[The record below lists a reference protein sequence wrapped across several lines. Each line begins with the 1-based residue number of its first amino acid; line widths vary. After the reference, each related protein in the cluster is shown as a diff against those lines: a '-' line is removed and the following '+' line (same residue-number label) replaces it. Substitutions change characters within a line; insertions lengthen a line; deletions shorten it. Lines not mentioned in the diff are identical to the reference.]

1 MQRGMNTKAEIIG
14 LLEGRPEEF
23 LEKIRQFILDLD
35 GREFIDF
42 LYPTDPA
49 FAEELEER
57 AAEAREMLDNLKDI
71 DETLRDL
78 ESGKIKIQ

>member
-1 MQRGMNTKAEIIG
+1 MKTKGEIIG

-42 LYPTDPA
+42 LCPTDRG
-49 FAEELEER
+49 FGEELEER
-57 AAEAREMLDNLKDI
+57 AAEAREMLENLRDI

>member
-1 MQRGMNTKAEIIG
+1 MNTKAEIIG
-14 LLEGRPEEF
+14 LLEGRPEQF
-23 LEKIRQFILDLD
+23 LEKIRQFILDL
-35 GREFIDF
+35 GEREFIDF
-42 LYPTDPA
+42 LYPPDPA

-57 AAEAREMLDNLKDI
+57 AAEAQEMLENLKDI